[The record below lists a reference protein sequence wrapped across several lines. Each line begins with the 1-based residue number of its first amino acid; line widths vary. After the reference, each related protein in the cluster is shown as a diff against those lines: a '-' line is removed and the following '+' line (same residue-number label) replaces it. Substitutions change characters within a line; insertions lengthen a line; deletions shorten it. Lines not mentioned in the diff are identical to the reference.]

1 MLLLPPSFILILP
14 PDQLDHP
21 NLADTLPRPL
31 APPSTVHHHRSS
43 PPDKKPSPPRHL
55 RDTRLPLSPPAPL
68 ALMRTAAV
76 PTEPRHLATSLTGLT
91 RRLKRPPSLHAVDGA
106 TRGTWLRSEAASTT
120 PHLTRRGPALT

>member
-14 PDQLDHP
+14 TDQLDHP

-55 RDTRLPLSPPAPL
+55 RDTRLPLSQLAPL
-68 ALMRTAAV
+68 ASMWTAAV
-76 PTEPRHLATSLTGLT
+76 PTESRHLATGLT
-91 RRLKRPPSLHAVDGA
+91 RRHKWPPPLHAVDGA

-120 PHLTRRGPALT
+120 PPLTRRGPALT